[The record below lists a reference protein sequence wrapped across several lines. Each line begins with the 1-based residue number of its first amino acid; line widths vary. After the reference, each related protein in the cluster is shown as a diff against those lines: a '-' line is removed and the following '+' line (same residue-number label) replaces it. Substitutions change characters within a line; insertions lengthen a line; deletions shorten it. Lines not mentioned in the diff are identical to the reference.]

1 MFGSEGASDYLRG
14 AAGQHGDP
22 AQDGER
28 KGVCSC
34 RLMKREQFIVTEM
47 AQNVALRSDRSVG
60 GMPRS
65 VLTNAALATLVTLLK
80 SCNQKRPQQQKNISR
95 SFNSRFI
102 KLLFLRAL
110 Y

>member
-34 RLMKREQFIVTEM
+34 RLMKQEQFIVTEM
-47 AQNVALRSDRSVG
+47 AQNVALTVG
-60 GMPRS
+60 QTG
-65 VLTNAALATLVTLLK
+65 VLEECPDL
-80 SCNQKRPQQQKNISR
+80 C
-95 SFNSRFI
+95 
-102 KLLFLRAL
+102 
-110 Y
+110 